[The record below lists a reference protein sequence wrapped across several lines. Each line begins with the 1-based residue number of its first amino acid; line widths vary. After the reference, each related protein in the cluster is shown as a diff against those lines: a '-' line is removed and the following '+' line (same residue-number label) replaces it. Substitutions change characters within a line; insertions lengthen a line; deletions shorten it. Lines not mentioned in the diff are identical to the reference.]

1 MSQNC
6 VLTMDMMFRKVRYE
20 SKIESVGIETVE
32 VERLEG

>member
-1 MSQNC
+1 
-6 VLTMDMMFRKVRYE
+6 MDMMFRKVRYE